1 MNIKRKS
8 EYIGALGAL
17 LVHVAIIALLILV
30 SFAIPH
36 LQLPYVKSNLPYL
49 SIG

>member
-30 SFAIPH
+30 SFAIRIRTS
-36 LQLPYVKSNLPYL
+36 KRGEYL
-49 SIG
+49 L